1 MLLGIEASIRCEKPE
16 FGEGC
21 IPVHLG
27 ACFEIGEADMPSVAF
42 QDPWRS
48 GRGLIVVRVRIAL
61 SRAPIVQSFASPCLV
76 SALLPVILSAA
87 PRVHTRALLGWALT
101 RKGLQN

>member
-61 SRAPIVQSFASPCLV
+61 SRAPLCSRSRRLV
-76 SALLPVILSAA
+76 WFLHFCPSSCQQPHEFTQEPYQVG
-87 PRVHTRALLGWALT
+87 R
-101 RKGLQN
+101 